1 MKSFRQ
7 PEYVSEIRQRIQALS
22 AESPRQWGRMTVNQM
37 VCHLADAYQTHTG
50 DREFVEVSPLWK
62 RMGLKW
68 VALYGPMPWPK
79 ARVQTVPDVDPLR
92 GGTPPS
98 EFARDVE
105 RLEQSLGAFIT
116 GARDGRCRHH
126 PFFGDLT
133 PNQWLRLGYLHADH
147 HLRQFGM

>member
-7 PEYVSEIRQRIQALS
+7 PECASEIRQRIQTLS

-37 VCHLADAYQTHTG
+37 VCHLADAYQAHTG

-68 VALYGPMPWPK
+68 VALHGPMPWPK
-79 ARVQTVPDVDPLR
+79 ARAQTAPEVDPLR
-92 GGTPPS
+92 GGTQPS

-105 RLEQSLGAFIT
+105 RLEQSLGAFIVV
-116 GARDGRCRHH
+116 ARSGGCRHH
-126 PFFGDLT
+126 PFFGGLT
-133 PNQWLRLGYLHADH
+133 PNQWLRFGYLHADH
-147 HLRQFGM
+147 HLRQFGT